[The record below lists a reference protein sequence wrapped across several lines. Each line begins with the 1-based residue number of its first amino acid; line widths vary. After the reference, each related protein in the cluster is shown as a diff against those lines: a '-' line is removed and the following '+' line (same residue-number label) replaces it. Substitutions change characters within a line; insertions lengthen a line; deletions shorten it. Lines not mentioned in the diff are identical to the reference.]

1 MSIVI
6 TNEFK
11 TAASVCQPSTPEALS
26 LNIQASFLSCLD
38 MFSATLFHIARNLM
52 LFDKSPIDLDKP
64 VLAQAT
70 GMPAAALSENTA
82 TIALVLVAVGILGW
96 GFYRARPFGKLGILA
111 WLQSVVLMVPWLLF
125 FSLFA
130 AGIYLNLVA
139 VLLLLLVSTG
149 LYIYLGRQLRSTAMD
164 AARIQKA
171 NPESRKSP
179 SDGTSAP
186 DSQPAPRAEPI
197 NRLTSPV
204 SNNQLEIIPV
214 PPEDLKAIQGIF
226 GIDTF
231 FATETIPYQDGV
243 ILKGNLRGD
252 PEQVHLRLSASLQA
266 RVGDR
271 YRLFLV
277 ENQEDKPVV
286 IVLPSTNDP
295 QPTTLSQ
302 KILSAVLLLA
312 TIATSLE
319 TGGLLLGFDFFSSP
333 ARYLEVLPMAAGIW
347 AVLGSREI
355 ARRVMASKYK
365 IPLSWPFFIPTW
377 QIGSFGAIDR
387 FESLLPNRTVLFDI
401 TIAGPAAGLIVALSM
416 LVTGLLLSHPGSLF
430 QIPAEFFKA
439 SVLVGTL
446 AKVILGSA
454 LQQPL
459 VEVHPLVVIG
469 WLGLVIT
476 AINLMPAG
484 QLDGGRIVQA
494 IYGRKI
500 ASRATLATFVVLAIA
515 SLVNPLALYW
525 AIVILIL
532 QRNLERPTLN
542 ELTEPDD
549 ARAALGLLALF
560 LMIAVLLPLTP
571 ALAGRL
577 GIGN

>member
-1 MSIVI
+1 
-6 TNEFK
+6 
-11 TAASVCQPSTPEALS
+11 
-26 LNIQASFLSCLD
+26 
-38 MFSATLFHIARNLM
+38 MFPTTLFHVPQNLM
-52 LFDKSPIDLDKP
+52 LLLDRSAIDRLKP
-64 VLAQAT
+64 LLAQAT
-70 GMPAAALSENTA
+70 GMPIVASENTA
-82 TIALVLVAVGILGW
+82 TIALVLVAMGILGW

-111 WLQSVVLMVPWLLF
+111 WLQSVALMSPWLLF
-125 FSLFA
+125 FGLFA
-130 AGIYLNLVA
+130 TGIYLNLVA
-139 VLLLLLVSTG
+139 VLLLLVASTG
-149 LYIYLGRQLRSTAMD
+149 LYIYLGRQLRKAASDTVLPRPD
-164 AARIQKA
+164 AAEVKSQSDA
-171 NPESRKSP
+171 FSAPESQRPPGPETIKIVTSSP
-179 SDGTSAP
+179 A
-186 DSQPAPRAEPI
+186 
-197 NRLTSPV
+197 
-204 SNNQLEIIPV
+204 NNESEIIPV
-214 PPEDLKAIQGIF
+214 PVEDLKAIKGIF

-252 PEQVHLRLSASLQA
+252 PEQVHSRLTASLEE
-266 RVGDR
+266 RLNDR

-277 ENQEDKPVV
+277 ENQDDKPVV
-286 IVLPSTNDP
+286 IILPSTNDP
-295 QPTTLSQ
+295 QPTTVSQ
-302 KILSAVLLLA
+302 KILAVVLLLA

-319 TGGLLLGFDFFSSP
+319 TGGLLLGFDFFNSP
-333 ARYLEVLPMAAGIW
+333 ARYLEVLPIAAGIW
-347 AVLGSREI
+347 AVLGSGEI
-355 ARRVMASKYK
+355 ARRVLANRYK
-365 IPLSWPFFIPTW
+365 VGLSWPFFIPTL
-377 QIGSFGAIDR
+377 QIGCFGAIDR
-387 FESLLPNRTVLFDI
+387 FESLLPNRKVLFDI
-401 TIAGPAAGLIVALSM
+401 AFAGSAAGGIVSVLM

-430 QIPAEFFKA
+430 QIPAEFFKG

-446 AKVILGSA
+446 AKVVLGSA
-454 LQQPL
+454 LQQQI
-459 VEVHPLVVIG
+459 VDVHPLVVIG

-500 ASRATLATFVVLAIA
+500 ASRTTLATFVVLAIV

-532 QRNLERPTLN
+532 QRNLERPSLN

-560 LMIAVLLPLTP
+560 LMIAALLPLTP

>member
-1 MSIVI
+1 
-6 TNEFK
+6 
-11 TAASVCQPSTPEALS
+11 
-26 LNIQASFLSCLD
+26 
-38 MFSATLFHIARNLM
+38 MFPTTLFHIPQNLM
-52 LFDKSPIDLDKP
+52 LLLDRSAIDPLKP
-64 VLAQAT
+64 LLAQAT
-70 GMPAAALSENTA
+70 GMPIVASENTA
-82 TIALVLVAVGILGW
+82 TIALVLVALGILGW

-111 WLQSVVLMVPWLLF
+111 WLQSVALMSPWLLF
-125 FSLFA
+125 FGLFA

-139 VLLLLLVSTG
+139 VLLLLVASTG
-149 LYIYLGRQLRSTAMD
+149 LYIYLGRQLRKAASDAVLPRPD
-164 AARIQKA
+164 AAEVKSQSDA
-171 NPESRKSP
+171 FSTPESQRPPGQETIKIVTSSP
-179 SDGTSAP
+179 A
-186 DSQPAPRAEPI
+186 
-197 NRLTSPV
+197 
-204 SNNQLEIIPV
+204 NNESEIIPV
-214 PPEDLKAIQGIF
+214 PVEDLKAIKGIF

-252 PEQVHLRLSASLQA
+252 PEQVHSRLTASLEEKLH
-266 RVGDR
+266 DR

-277 ENQEDKPVV
+277 ENQDDKPVV
-286 IVLPSTNDP
+286 IILPSTNDP
-295 QPTTLSQ
+295 QPTTVSQ
-302 KILSAVLLLA
+302 KILAVVLLLA

-319 TGGLLLGFDFFSSP
+319 TGGLLLGFDFFNSP
-333 ARYLEVLPMAAGIW
+333 ARYLEVLPIAAGIW
-347 AVLGSREI
+347 AVLGSGEI
-355 ARRVMASKYK
+355 ARRVLANRYK
-365 IPLSWPFFIPTW
+365 VGLSWPFFIPTL
-377 QIGSFGAIDR
+377 QIGCFGAIDR
-387 FESLLPNRTVLFDI
+387 FESLLPNRKVLFDI
-401 TIAGPAAGLIVALSM
+401 AFAGSAAGGIVSLLM

-430 QIPAEFFKA
+430 QIPAEFFKG

-446 AKVILGSA
+446 AKVVLGSG
-454 LQQPL
+454 LQQQI
-459 VEVHPLVVIG
+459 VDVHPLVVIG

-500 ASRATLATFVVLAIA
+500 ASRTTLATFVVLAIV

-532 QRNLERPTLN
+532 QRNLERPSLN

-560 LMIAVLLPLTP
+560 LMIAALLPLTP

>member
-1 MSIVI
+1 
-6 TNEFK
+6 
-11 TAASVCQPSTPEALS
+11 
-26 LNIQASFLSCLD
+26 
-38 MFSATLFHIARNLM
+38 MFPTTLFHVPQNLM
-52 LFDKSPIDLDKP
+52 LLLDRSPIDRLKP
-64 VLAQAT
+64 LLAQAT
-70 GMPAAALSENTA
+70 GMPIVASENTA
-82 TIALVLVAVGILGW
+82 TIALVLVALGILGW

-111 WLQSVVLMVPWLLF
+111 WLQSVALMSPWLLF
-125 FSLFA
+125 FGLFA

-139 VLLLLLVSTG
+139 VLLLLVASTG
-149 LYIYLGRQLRSTAMD
+149 LYIYLGRQLRKAASDTVLPRPD
-164 AARIQKA
+164 AAEVKSQSDA
-171 NPESRKSP
+171 FSAPESQRPPGPETIKIVTSSP
-179 SDGTSAP
+179 A
-186 DSQPAPRAEPI
+186 
-197 NRLTSPV
+197 
-204 SNNQLEIIPV
+204 NNESEIIPV
-214 PPEDLKAIQGIF
+214 PVEDLKAIQGIF

-252 PEQVHLRLSASLQA
+252 PEQVHSRLTASLEEKLN
-266 RVGDR
+266 DR

-277 ENQEDKPVV
+277 ENQDEKPVV
-286 IVLPSTNDP
+286 IILPSTNDP
-295 QPTTLSQ
+295 QPTTVSQ
-302 KILSAVLLLA
+302 KILAVVLLLA

-319 TGGLLLGFDFFSSP
+319 TGGLLLSFDFFNSP
-333 ARYLEVLPMAAGIW
+333 ARYLEVLPIAAGIW
-347 AVLGSREI
+347 AVLGSGEI
-355 ARRVMASKYK
+355 ARRVLANRYK
-365 IPLSWPFFIPTW
+365 VGLSWPFFIPTL
-377 QIGSFGAIDR
+377 QIGCFGAIDR
-387 FESLLPNRTVLFDI
+387 FESLLPNRKVLFDI
-401 TIAGPAAGLIVALSM
+401 AFAGSAAGGIVSVLM

-430 QIPAEFFKA
+430 QIPAEFFKG

-446 AKVILGSA
+446 AKVVLGSA
-454 LQQPL
+454 LQQQI
-459 VEVHPLVVIG
+459 VDVHPLVVIG

-500 ASRATLATFVVLAIA
+500 ASRTTLATFVVLAIV

-532 QRNLERPTLN
+532 QRNLERPSLN

-560 LMIAVLLPLTP
+560 LMIAALLPLTP

>member
-1 MSIVI
+1 MLRAI
-6 TNEFK
+6 
-11 TAASVCQPSTPEALS
+11 
-26 LNIQASFLSCLD
+26 
-38 MFSATLFHIARNLM
+38 LFHIPQNLM
-52 LFDKSPIDLDKP
+52 LLLDRSAIDQLRP

-70 GMPAAALSENTA
+70 EMPIVASENTA

-96 GFYRARPFGKLGILA
+96 GFYRARPFGKLGMLA
-111 WLQSVVLMVPWLLF
+111 WLQSVVLMSPWLLF
-125 FSLFA
+125 FGLFG

-139 VLLLLLVSTG
+139 VLLLLVTSTG
-149 LYIYLGRQLRSTAMD
+149 LYIYLGRQLRKAAAD
-164 AARIQKA
+164 AAIDSRPDPAQI
-171 NPESRKSP
+171 ESQ
-179 SDGTSAP
+179 SDGNSPANK
-186 DSQPAPRAEPI
+186 QPVPAKEI
-197 NRLTSPV
+197 IKIVTSPAT
-204 SNNQLEIIPV
+204 NELEIIPV
-214 PPEDLKAIQGIF
+214 PVEDLKAIQGIF

-231 FATETIPYQDGV
+231 FAIETIPYQDGV

-252 PEQVHLRLSASLQA
+252 PEQVHSRLTASLQE
-266 RVGDR
+266 RLNDR

-277 ENQEDKPVV
+277 ENQDDKPVV
-286 IVLPSTNDP
+286 IILPSTNDP

-302 KILSAVLLLA
+302 KILAVVLLLA

-319 TGGLLLGFDFFSSP
+319 TAGLLLSFDFFNSP
-333 ARYLEVLPMAAGIW
+333 GRYPEVLPMAAGIW
-347 AVLGSREI
+347 AVLGSGEI
-355 ARRVMASKYK
+355 ARRVLANKYK
-365 IPLSWPFFIPTW
+365 VGLSWPFFIPTF
-377 QIGSFGAIDR
+377 QIGSFGAIER
-387 FESLLPNRTVLFDI
+387 FESMLPNRKVLFDI
-401 TIAGPAAGLIVALSM
+401 AFAGSAAGGIISLLM

-430 QIPAEFFKA
+430 QIPAEYFKG

-446 AKVILGSA
+446 AKVVLGAA
-454 LQQPL
+454 LQQQI
-459 VEVHPLVVIG
+459 VDVHPLVVIG

-532 QRNLERPTLN
+532 QRNLERPSLN

-560 LMIAVLLPLTP
+560 LMISVLLPLTP

>member
-1 MSIVI
+1 
-6 TNEFK
+6 
-11 TAASVCQPSTPEALS
+11 
-26 LNIQASFLSCLD
+26 
-38 MFSATLFHIARNLM
+38 MFPTTLFHIPQNLM
-52 LFDKSPIDLDKP
+52 LLLDRSAIDRLKP
-64 VLAQAT
+64 LLAQAT
-70 GMPAAALSENTA
+70 GMPIVASENTA

-111 WLQSVVLMVPWLLF
+111 WLQSVALMSPWLLF
-125 FSLFA
+125 FGLFA

-139 VLLLLLVSTG
+139 VLLLLVASTG
-149 LYIYLGRQLRSTAMD
+149 LYIYLGRQLRKAASDTVIPRPD
-164 AARIQKA
+164 AA
-171 NPESRKSP
+171 EVKSQ
-179 SDGTSAP
+179 SDAFSAP
-186 DSQPAPRAEPI
+186 DSQGTPGPETIKIVTPSPANKE
-197 NRLTSPV
+197 S
-204 SNNQLEIIPV
+204 EIIPV
-214 PPEDLKAIQGIF
+214 PVEDLKAIKGIF

-252 PEQVHLRLSASLQA
+252 AEQVHSRLTASLEEKLN
-266 RVGDR
+266 DR

-277 ENQEDKPVV
+277 ENQDDKPVV
-286 IVLPSTNDP
+286 IILPSTNDP
-295 QPTTLSQ
+295 QPTTVSQ
-302 KILSAVLLLA
+302 KILAVVLLLA
-312 TIATSLE
+312 TIATSFE
-319 TGGLLLGFDFFSSP
+319 TGGLLLGFDFFNSP
-333 ARYLEVLPMAAGIW
+333 ARYLEVLPIAAGIW
-347 AVLGSREI
+347 AVLGAGEI
-355 ARRVMASKYK
+355 ARRVLANRYK
-365 IPLSWPFFIPTW
+365 VSLSWPFFIPTL
-377 QIGSFGAIDR
+377 QIGCFGALDR
-387 FESLLPNRTVLFDI
+387 FESLLPNRKVLFDI
-401 TIAGPAAGLIVALSM
+401 AFAGSAAGGIVSLLM

-430 QIPAEFFKA
+430 QIPAEFFKG

-446 AKVILGSA
+446 AKVVLGSA
-454 LQQPL
+454 LQQQI
-459 VEVHPLVVIG
+459 VDVHPLVVIG

-500 ASRATLATFVVLAIA
+500 ASRTTLATFVVLAIV

-532 QRNLERPTLN
+532 QRNLERPSLN

-560 LMIAVLLPLTP
+560 LMIAALLPLTP
-571 ALAGRL
+571 AMAGRL

>member
-1 MSIVI
+1 
-6 TNEFK
+6 
-11 TAASVCQPSTPEALS
+11 
-26 LNIQASFLSCLD
+26 
-38 MFSATLFHIARNLM
+38 MFPTTLFHVPQNLM
-52 LFDKSPIDLDKP
+52 LLLDRSPIDRLKP
-64 VLAQAT
+64 LLAQAT
-70 GMPAAALSENTA
+70 GMPIVASENTA
-82 TIALVLVAVGILGW
+82 TIALVLVALGILGW

-111 WLQSVVLMVPWLLF
+111 WLQSVALMSPWLLF
-125 FSLFA
+125 FGLFA

-139 VLLLLLVSTG
+139 VLLLLVASTG
-149 LYIYLGRQLRSTAMD
+149 LYIYLGRQLRKAASDTVLPRPD
-164 AARIQKA
+164 AAEVKSQSDA
-171 NPESRKSP
+171 FSAPESQRPPGPETIKIVTSSP
-179 SDGTSAP
+179 A
-186 DSQPAPRAEPI
+186 
-197 NRLTSPV
+197 
-204 SNNQLEIIPV
+204 NNESEIIPV
-214 PPEDLKAIQGIF
+214 PVEDLKAIKGIF

-252 PEQVHLRLSASLQA
+252 PEQVHSRLTASLEE
-266 RVGDR
+266 RLNDR

-277 ENQEDKPVV
+277 ENQDDKPVV
-286 IVLPSTNDP
+286 IILPSTNDP
-295 QPTTLSQ
+295 QSTTLSQ
-302 KILSAVLLLA
+302 KILAVVLLLA

-319 TGGLLLGFDFFSSP
+319 TGGLLLGFDFFNSP
-333 ARYLEVLPMAAGIW
+333 ARYLEVLPIAAGIW
-347 AVLGSREI
+347 AVLGSGEI
-355 ARRVMASKYK
+355 ARRVLANRYK
-365 IPLSWPFFIPTW
+365 VGLSWPFFIPTL
-377 QIGSFGAIDR
+377 QIGCFGAIDR
-387 FESLLPNRTVLFDI
+387 FESLLPNRKVLFDI
-401 TIAGPAAGLIVALSM
+401 AFAGSAAGGIVSVLM

-430 QIPAEFFKA
+430 QIPAEFFKG

-446 AKVILGSA
+446 AKVVLGSA
-454 LQQPL
+454 LQQQI
-459 VEVHPLVVIG
+459 VDVHPLVVIG

-500 ASRATLATFVVLAIA
+500 ASRATLATFVVLAIV

-532 QRNLERPTLN
+532 QRNLERPSLN

-560 LMIAVLLPLTP
+560 LMIAALLPLTP

>member
-1 MSIVI
+1 
-6 TNEFK
+6 
-11 TAASVCQPSTPEALS
+11 
-26 LNIQASFLSCLD
+26 
-38 MFSATLFHIARNLM
+38 MFPTTLFHIPQNLM
-52 LFDKSPIDLDKP
+52 LLLDRSAIDRLKP
-64 VLAQAT
+64 LLAQAT
-70 GMPAAALSENTA
+70 GMPIVASENTA
-82 TIALVLVAVGILGW
+82 TIALVLVALGILGW

-111 WLQSVVLMVPWLLF
+111 WLQSVALMSPWLLF
-125 FSLFA
+125 FGLFA

-139 VLLLLLVSTG
+139 VLLLLVASTG
-149 LYIYLGRQLRSTAMD
+149 LYIYLGRQLRKAASDTVLPRPD
-164 AARIQKA
+164 AAEVKSQSDA
-171 NPESRKSP
+171 FSVPESQRPPGPETIKIVTSSP
-179 SDGTSAP
+179 A
-186 DSQPAPRAEPI
+186 
-197 NRLTSPV
+197 
-204 SNNQLEIIPV
+204 NNESEIIPV
-214 PPEDLKAIQGIF
+214 PVEDLKAIKGIF

-252 PEQVHLRLSASLQA
+252 PEQVHSRLTASLEE
-266 RVGDR
+266 RLNDR

-277 ENQEDKPVV
+277 ENQDDKPVV
-286 IVLPSTNDP
+286 IILPSTNDP
-295 QPTTLSQ
+295 QPTTVSQ
-302 KILSAVLLLA
+302 KILAVVLLLA

-319 TGGLLLGFDFFSSP
+319 TGGLLLSFDFFNSP
-333 ARYLEVLPMAAGIW
+333 TRYLEVLPIAAGIW
-347 AVLGSREI
+347 AVLGSGEI
-355 ARRVMASKYK
+355 ARRVLANRYK
-365 IPLSWPFFIPTW
+365 VGLSWPFFIPTL
-377 QIGSFGAIDR
+377 QIGCFGAIDR
-387 FESLLPNRTVLFDI
+387 FESLLPNRKVLFDI
-401 TIAGPAAGLIVALSM
+401 AFAGSAAGGIVSVLM

-430 QIPAEFFKA
+430 QIPAEFFKG

-446 AKVILGSA
+446 AKVVLGSA
-454 LQQPL
+454 LQQQI
-459 VEVHPLVVIG
+459 VDVHPLVVIG

-500 ASRATLATFVVLAIA
+500 ASRTTLATFVVLAIV

-532 QRNLERPTLN
+532 QRNLERPSLN

-560 LMIAVLLPLTP
+560 LMIAALLPLTP

>member
-1 MSIVI
+1 
-6 TNEFK
+6 
-11 TAASVCQPSTPEALS
+11 
-26 LNIQASFLSCLD
+26 
-38 MFSATLFHIARNLM
+38 MFPTTLFHIPQNLM
-52 LFDKSPIDLDKP
+52 LLLDRSAIDRLKP
-64 VLAQAT
+64 LLAQAT
-70 GMPAAALSENTA
+70 GMPIVASENTA
-82 TIALVLVAVGILGW
+82 TIALVLLALGILGW

-111 WLQSVVLMVPWLLF
+111 WLQSVALMSPWLLF
-125 FSLFA
+125 FGLFA

-139 VLLLLLVSTG
+139 VLLLLVASTG
-149 LYIYLGRQLRSTAMD
+149 LYIYLGRQLRKAASDAVLPRPD
-164 AARIQKA
+164 AAEVKSQSDA
-171 NPESRKSP
+171 FSAPESQRPPGPETIKIVTASP
-179 SDGTSAP
+179 A
-186 DSQPAPRAEPI
+186 
-197 NRLTSPV
+197 
-204 SNNQLEIIPV
+204 NNESEIIPV
-214 PPEDLKAIQGIF
+214 PVEDLKAIKGIF

-252 PEQVHLRLSASLQA
+252 PEQVHSRLTASLEEKLN
-266 RVGDR
+266 DR

-277 ENQEDKPVV
+277 ENQDDKPVV
-286 IVLPSTNDP
+286 IILPSTNDP
-295 QPTTLSQ
+295 QPTTVSQ
-302 KILSAVLLLA
+302 KILAVVLLLA

-319 TGGLLLGFDFFSSP
+319 TGGLLLGFDFFNSP
-333 ARYLEVLPMAAGIW
+333 ARYLEVLPIAAGIW
-347 AVLGSREI
+347 AVLGSGEI
-355 ARRVMASKYK
+355 ARRVLANRYK
-365 IPLSWPFFIPTW
+365 VGLSWPFFIPTL
-377 QIGSFGAIDR
+377 QIGCFGAIDR
-387 FESLLPNRTVLFDI
+387 FESLLPNRKVLFDI
-401 TIAGPAAGLIVALSM
+401 AFAGSAAGGIVSLLM

-430 QIPAEFFKA
+430 QIPAEFFKG

-446 AKVILGSA
+446 AKVVLGSA
-454 LQQPL
+454 LQQQI
-459 VEVHPLVVIG
+459 VDVHPLVVIG

-500 ASRATLATFVVLAIA
+500 ASRTTLATFVVLAIV

-532 QRNLERPTLN
+532 QRNLERPSLN

-560 LMIAVLLPLTP
+560 LMIAALLPLTP

>member
-1 MSIVI
+1 
-6 TNEFK
+6 
-11 TAASVCQPSTPEALS
+11 
-26 LNIQASFLSCLD
+26 
-38 MFSATLFHIARNLM
+38 MFPATLFHIPQNLM
-52 LFDKSPIDLDKP
+52 LSLDRGAIDLLKP
-64 VLAQAT
+64 LLAQAT
-70 GMPAAALSENTA
+70 GMPIVASENTA
-82 TIALVLVAVGILGW
+82 TIALVLVALGILGW

-111 WLQSVVLMVPWLLF
+111 WLQSVALMSPWLLF
-125 FSLFA
+125 FGLFA

-139 VLLLLLVSTG
+139 VLLLLVASTG
-149 LYIYLGRQLRSTAMD
+149 LYIYLGRQLRKAASDAVLPRPD
-164 AARIQKA
+164 AAEV
-171 NPESRKSP
+171 NSES
-179 SDGTSAP
+179 DDFSAS
-186 DSQPAPRAEPI
+186 DSQPTPAKQIIKIVTAPPATNE
-197 NRLTSPV
+197 
-204 SNNQLEIIPV
+204 LEIIPV
-214 PPEDLKAIQGIF
+214 PVEDLKAIKGIF

-252 PEQVHLRLSASLQA
+252 PEQVHSRLTASLQE
-266 RVGDR
+266 RLNDR

-277 ENQEDKPVV
+277 ENQDDKPVV
-286 IVLPSTNDP
+286 IILPSTNDP
-295 QPTTLSQ
+295 QPSTVYQ
-302 KILSAVLLLA
+302 KILAVVLLLA

-319 TGGLLLGFDFFSSP
+319 TGGLLLGFDFFNSP
-333 ARYLEVLPMAAGIW
+333 RRYLEVLPIAAGIW
-347 AVLGSREI
+347 AVLGSGEI
-355 ARRVMASKYK
+355 ARRVLANRYNVG
-365 IPLSWPFFIPTW
+365 LSWPFFIPTL
-377 QIGSFGAIDR
+377 QIGCFGAIDR
-387 FESLLPNRTVLFDI
+387 FESLLPNRKVLFDI
-401 TIAGPAAGLIVALSM
+401 AFAGSAAGGIVSLLM

-430 QIPAEFFKA
+430 QIPTEFFKG

-446 AKVILGSA
+446 AKVVLGSA
-454 LQQPL
+454 LQQQI
-459 VEVHPLVVIG
+459 VDVHPLVVIG

-532 QRNLERPTLN
+532 QRNLERPSLN

-560 LMIAVLLPLTP
+560 LMIAALLPLTP

>member
-1 MSIVI
+1 
-6 TNEFK
+6 
-11 TAASVCQPSTPEALS
+11 
-26 LNIQASFLSCLD
+26 
-38 MFSATLFHIARNLM
+38 MFPTTLFHVPQNLM
-52 LFDKSPIDLDKP
+52 LLLDRSAIDQLKP
-64 VLAQAT
+64 LLAQAT
-70 GMPAAALSENTA
+70 GMPIVASENTA
-82 TIALVLVAVGILGW
+82 TIALVLVALGILGW

-111 WLQSVVLMVPWLLF
+111 WLQSVALMSPWLLF
-125 FSLFA
+125 FGLFA

-139 VLLLLLVSTG
+139 VLLLLVASTG
-149 LYIYLGRQLRSTAMD
+149 LYIYLGRQLRKAASDAVLPRPD
-164 AARIQKA
+164 AAEVKSQSDA
-171 NPESRKSP
+171 FSAPESQRTPGPETIKIVTSSP
-179 SDGTSAP
+179 A
-186 DSQPAPRAEPI
+186 
-197 NRLTSPV
+197 
-204 SNNQLEIIPV
+204 NNELQIIPV
-214 PPEDLKAIQGIF
+214 PVEDLKAIKGIF

-252 PEQVHLRLSASLQA
+252 PEQVHSRLTVSLEE
-266 RVGDR
+266 RLNDR

-277 ENQEDKPVV
+277 ENQDDKPVV
-286 IVLPSTNDP
+286 IILPSTNDP
-295 QPTTLSQ
+295 QPTTVSQ
-302 KILSAVLLLA
+302 KILAVVLLLA

-319 TGGLLLGFDFFSSP
+319 TGGLLLGFDFFNSP
-333 ARYLEVLPMAAGIW
+333 ARYLEVLPIAVGIW
-347 AVLGSREI
+347 AVLGSGEI
-355 ARRVMASKYK
+355 ARRVLANRYK
-365 IPLSWPFFIPTW
+365 VGLSWPFFIPTL
-377 QIGSFGAIDR
+377 QIGCFGAIDR
-387 FESLLPNRTVLFDI
+387 FESLLPNRKVLFDI
-401 TIAGPAAGLIVALSM
+401 AFAGSAAGGIVSLLM

-430 QIPAEFFKA
+430 QIPAEFFKG

-446 AKVILGSA
+446 AKVVLGSA
-454 LQQPL
+454 LQQQI
-459 VEVHPLVVIG
+459 VDVHPLVVIG

-500 ASRATLATFVVLAIA
+500 ASRTTLATFVVLAIV

-532 QRNLERPTLN
+532 QRNLERPSLN

-560 LMIAVLLPLTP
+560 LMIAALLPLTP

>member
-1 MSIVI
+1 
-6 TNEFK
+6 
-11 TAASVCQPSTPEALS
+11 
-26 LNIQASFLSCLD
+26 
-38 MFSATLFHIARNLM
+38 MFPTTLFHIPQNLM
-52 LFDKSPIDLDKP
+52 LLLDRSAIDRLKP
-64 VLAQAT
+64 LFAQAT
-70 GMPAAALSENTA
+70 GMPIVASENTA
-82 TIALVLVAVGILGW
+82 TIALVLVALGILGW

-111 WLQSVVLMVPWLLF
+111 WLQSVALMSPWLLF
-125 FSLFA
+125 FGLFA

-139 VLLLLLVSTG
+139 VLLLLVASTG
-149 LYIYLGRQLRSTAMD
+149 LYIYLGRQLRKAASDTVLPRPD
-164 AARIQKA
+164 AAEVKSQSDA
-171 NPESRKSP
+171 FSTPESQRTPGPETIKIVTSSP
-179 SDGTSAP
+179 A
-186 DSQPAPRAEPI
+186 
-197 NRLTSPV
+197 
-204 SNNQLEIIPV
+204 NNELQIIPV
-214 PPEDLKAIQGIF
+214 PVEDLKAIKGIF

-252 PEQVHLRLSASLQA
+252 PEQVHSRLTASLEE
-266 RVGDR
+266 RLNDR

-277 ENQEDKPVV
+277 ENQDDKPVV
-286 IVLPSTNDP
+286 IILPSTNDP
-295 QPTTLSQ
+295 QPTTVSQ
-302 KILSAVLLLA
+302 KILAVVLLLA

-319 TGGLLLGFDFFSSP
+319 TGGLLLGFDFFNSP
-333 ARYLEVLPMAAGIW
+333 RRYLEVLPIAAGIW
-347 AVLGSREI
+347 AVLGSGEI
-355 ARRVMASKYK
+355 ARRVLANRYK
-365 IPLSWPFFIPTW
+365 VGLSWPFFIPTL
-377 QIGSFGAIDR
+377 QIGCFGAIDR
-387 FESLLPNRTVLFDI
+387 FESLLPNRKVLFDI
-401 TIAGPAAGLIVALSM
+401 AFAGSAAGGIVSLLM

-430 QIPAEFFKA
+430 QIPAEFFKG

-446 AKVILGSA
+446 AKVVLGSA
-454 LQQPL
+454 LQQQI
-459 VEVHPLVVIG
+459 VDVHPLVVIG

-500 ASRATLATFVVLAIA
+500 ASRATLATFVVLAIV

-532 QRNLERPTLN
+532 QRNLERPSLN

-560 LMIAVLLPLTP
+560 LMIAALLPLTP